1 MQKSIRILCFQDE
14 GTLVV
19 LTNAF
24 VKKTQ
29 KTPKKE
35 IKLAENL
42 KIEYL
47 KQKEDDSFKAQ
58 LARIMHATSA
68 TNDADLARALG
79 ISQPSVWGVKNK
91 GKIPDSWIK
100 KVANKYAVSTDWLY
114 KGGPDYKNILY
125 KVSKTNY

>member
-1 MQKSIRILCFQDE
+1 LQKSIRILCFQDE

-47 KQKEDDSFKAQ
+47 KQKEDEK
-58 LARIMHATSA
+58 R
-68 TNDADLARALG
+68 
-79 ISQPSVWGVKNK
+79 
-91 GKIPDSWIK
+91 
-100 KVANKYAVSTDWLY
+100 
-114 KGGPDYKNILY
+114 
-125 KVSKTNY
+125 